1 MPLMNAQ
8 EVRTNA
14 DGEKI
19 IVYPDGSWKY
29 FDEANRQS
37 YETEANTEDLET
49 QERNKAIQQAEKA
62 NAEAKALERLAED
75 ATLQRLFLEED
86 YHFFINTNP
95 DATDE
100 DIKAKKQLITDAKKI
115 ENKAKK
121 KAEEAKETA
130 EDQEKLIYMSSK
142 KRKKYLAKLA
152 DKQNEAIDSSKE
164 NKKKDTR
171 VAKTK
176 EPKRTQAEITNM
188 RDVSD
193 YAVYKPS
200 QDVFLNPPSK
210 PCKFQFDGIDE
221 FSDQKRREVVP
232 SLLFTSTREA
242 LRPYLKEKNHIECRG
257 AMSSISGGLNY
268 LTLEFTINSRT
279 AGREFGGIP
288 QGALLNILL
297 LNGETIVLRNKKT
310 DNGSYNPAAEK
321 MSYRAVYSID
331 GGIMN
336 DLKKNEVDKVRVF
349 WRTGYEDY
357 EVYELD
363 FFRDQIECLKG

>member
-164 NKKKDTR
+164 KSLVSFNLMALMNSLIKNVEKSFLHCFSQ
-171 VAKTK
+171 VHAK
-176 EPKRTQAEITNM
+176 
-188 RDVSD
+188 
-193 YAVYKPS
+193 
-200 QDVFLNPPSK
+200 
-210 PCKFQFDGIDE
+210 
-221 FSDQKRREVVP
+221 
-232 SLLFTSTREA
+232 
-242 LRPYLKEKNHIECRG
+242 PYVL
-257 AMSSISGGLNY
+257 IS
-268 LTLEFTINSRT
+268 R
-279 AGREFGGIP
+279 
-288 QGALLNILL
+288 
-297 LNGETIVLRNKKT
+297 KKT
-310 DNGSYNPAAEK
+310 ISNVEAPCQASQVA
-321 MSYRAVYSID
+321 
-331 GGIMN
+331 
-336 DLKKNEVDKVRVF
+336 
-349 WRTGYEDY
+349 
-357 EVYELD
+357 
-363 FFRDQIECLKG
+363 